1 MEHLGDTLLI
11 LLPLLFGQLRDA
23 VVSELSDIGGAMQD
37 LNQTYTYNGI
47 AGHSG
52 RTHGSSWSDARDW
65 CDTPEDAR
73 NAGENCISFSI
84 LPTNE
89 I

>member
-1 MEHLGDTLLI
+1 MVLI
-11 LLPLLFGQLRDA
+11 STILVIGLIVGMTALRDA